1 MTAAITSTETSPRRG
16 HSLAV
21 EAVSYRFGATQAL
34 DGVSLDIAP
43 GELAA
48 LLGPSGCGKTTL
60 LRAIAGFLTPD
71 SGDVRFDGESV
82 IDLPAGRRGVGIVFQ
97 NYALFPHMTV
107 AENVAY
113 GLEARRLPRATIQ
126 ERVAALLDRVRL
138 SDRASRYPRQLS
150 GGQQQRVALARA
162 LAIEPRVLLLDEPF
176 AALDKNLRLD
186 MQIEIRRI
194 QQAYGV
200 TTVLVTHDQ
209 GEAMSMADRI
219 AVMENGRV
227 HQFAAP
233 TEVYDR
239 PASLFVNQFLGA
251 ANLIR
256 ASVVGRHADAALVEV
271 VGVGR
276 WTVAAAPRGAGER
289 DVTLSV
295 RPENLSIRAGDGGA
309 GLRGEIRMALPMG
322 ALSIYEIELKDGQTV
337 KAAEL
342 RNMGAPMLSPGTAV
356 GLELVSAEAAT
367 LFGRTSTTSPHA

>member
-113 GLEARRLPRATIQ
+113 GLEARRLPRATIR

-219 AVMENGRV
+219 AVMGNGRV

-271 VGVGR
+271 AGVGR